1 VLIVSGHHA
10 LLAKSPDPGSITDVT
25 TSIEQCG
32 GKSAMNQWMPFIVAL
47 LSLTGAALRAQNI
60 SPSTQPDPG
69 RRVLAVA
76 GREISAEQ
84 LEQMLAGNNRQRDV
98 KVAKQLSGL
107 ELTERLSAARL
118 ARCEANL
125 PGPDARR
132 ALIALADRA
141 SFLDPPTS
149 EIPTIAEPDPQA
161 QNGMIALSEDYIK
174 TAIHQLPNFYATRV
188 TISFE
193 HNKKPL
199 HWVSTESAIVRYRDG
214 QEERPSVTPVRPGN
228 GSGAGGM
235 TTAGEFGP
243 ILYVVLADSVQG
255 NLTWSHWEQGEA
267 GPEAV
272 YRYAVIAGK
281 SHYRVNGLFRGYHA
295 EITIDPSNGTI
306 RRLVLRADPV
316 PNLPLVKAD
325 IVVEYG
331 PVELGGKTYIC
342 PLKGIALSAT
352 WNRWWLNDV
361 AFEKYHL
368 YHANAQ
374 LLPGFANVP

>member
-1 VLIVSGHHA
+1 MRQL
-10 LLAKSPDPGSITDVT
+10 
-25 TSIEQCG
+25 
-32 GKSAMNQWMPFIVAL
+32 MPFVVAL

-60 SPSTQPDPG
+60 SPSPQLKFPAG
-69 RRVLAVA
+69 RRVLALA

-84 LEQMLAGNNRQRDV
+84 LEQMLAGSNREPDV
-98 KVAKQLSGL
+98 KVARQLSGL
-107 ELTERLSAARL
+107 ELTERLSAAGL

-132 ALIALADRA
+132 ALIALADRS
-141 SFLDPPTS
+141 SFLDPPIS

-161 QNGMIALSEDYIK
+161 QRRMIALSEDYVK
-174 TAIHQLPNFYATRV
+174 KVIHQLPNLYATRV
-188 TISFE
+188 TISFQ

-199 HWVSTESAIVRYRDG
+199 HWVSTESAIVRYLDG
-214 QEERPSVTPVRPGN
+214 QEERPRVRTVPVGD

-243 ILYVVLADSVQG
+243 ILYVALVDSAQG
-255 NLTWSHWEQGEA
+255 SLTWSHWEQGA
-267 GPEAV
+267 AAPEAV

-281 SHYRVNGLFRGYHA
+281 SHYHVNGQFRGYHG
-295 EITIDPSNGTI
+295 EITVDPSNGTI
-306 RRLVLRADPV
+306 RRLVLRADPE
-316 PNLPLVKAD
+316 PNIPLLRAD

-342 PLKGIALSAT
+342 PLKGVALSAT

-361 AFEKYHL
+361 AFEQYHL
-368 YHANAQ
+368 YQANAQ
-374 LLPGFANVP
+374 LLPGFATVP

>member
-1 VLIVSGHHA
+1 MKQL
-10 LLAKSPDPGSITDVT
+10 
-25 TSIEQCG
+25 
-32 GKSAMNQWMPFIVAL
+32 MPFVVAL

-60 SPSTQPDPG
+60 SESTHLNPPAG
-69 RRVLAVA
+69 RRVLALA
-76 GREISAEQ
+76 GREISGEQ
-84 LEQMLAGNNRQRDV
+84 LEQMLAGSNREPDV
-98 KVAKQLSGL
+98 KVAKQLSDL

-125 PGPDARR
+125 RGPDARR
-132 ALIALADRA
+132 ALIALADRS
-141 SFLDPPTS
+141 SFLDPPIS

-161 QNGMIALSEDYIK
+161 QRRMIALSEDYVK
-174 TAIHQLPNFYATRV
+174 KAIHQLPNLYATRV
-188 TISFE
+188 TISFQ

-214 QEERPSVTPVRPGN
+214 QEERPRVRTVPVRD

-243 ILYVVLADSVQG
+243 ILYVALVDSAQG
-255 NLTWSHWEQGEA
+255 NLTWSHWEQGA
-267 GPEAV
+267 ASPEAV

-281 SHYRVNGLFRGYHA
+281 SHYHVNGQYRGYHG
-295 EITIDPSNGTI
+295 EITVDPSNGTI
-306 RRLVLRADPV
+306 RRLVLRADPE
-316 PNLPLVKAD
+316 PNLPLLRAD

-342 PLKGIALSAT
+342 PLKGVALSAT

-361 AFEKYHL
+361 AFEQYHL
-368 YHANAQ
+368 YRANAQ
-374 LLPGFANVP
+374 LLPGFAKVP